1 MFKPISKIMIYKK
14 RNILEKNMVS
24 VKAAKKYFDFLLYL
38 SFKKGYTQNKRQ
50 KYMRQEERSNNFKD
64 SRRWCMCVKDYGKIG
79 PNKSFGTCIKDEKLP
94 HDTECKEN
102 EKKTWKLSS
111 YIKVVRKYAQ
121 KYKHQF

>member
-1 MFKPISKIMIYKK
+1 
-14 RNILEKNMVS
+14 MVS

-38 SFKKGYTQNKRQ
+38 FSKKRIHTKQET
-50 KYMRQEERSNNFKD
+50 KYMRQEERSDNFKG
-64 SRRWCMCVKDYGKIG
+64 SRRWCMCVKDYGKTG